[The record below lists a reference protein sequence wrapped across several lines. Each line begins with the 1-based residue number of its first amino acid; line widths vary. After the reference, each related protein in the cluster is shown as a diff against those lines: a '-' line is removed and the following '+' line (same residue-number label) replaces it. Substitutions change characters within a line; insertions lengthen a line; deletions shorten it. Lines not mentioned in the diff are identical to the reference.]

1 MARYI
6 LRATGA
12 AGPVEFQERLT
23 IDQALEK
30 AKNLCDAH
38 FSHITILNVLT
49 GIEIT
54 DVEALLVSQS
64 GDDSRRAPKSASPKA
79 AGDRL
84 WPTEEARR
92 GMFNA
97 FALTMRVVWPL
108 SRSRS
113 FHSCSVVF
121 RCRLQLC
128 CVNGS
133 PVRSAI
139 VLKKNDDR
147 RFDLASILLRE
158 IDEATS
164 TLDACLSDLEK
175 VLERPSFDAGALT
188 SVRLRLAGIRLT
200 RGPLIMRVSD
210 FLAGHVTK
218 AEQASLDEL
227 RMSHQRILQMATAH
241 TAKWTLDAIST
252 DWIIYRRETR
262 RLVDR
267 WRAKANRD
275 EQLIYPMIKKAI
287 GS

>member
-1 MARYI
+1 M
-6 LRATGA
+6 
-12 AGPVEFQERLT
+12 
-23 IDQALEK
+23 
-30 AKNLCDAH
+30 
-38 FSHITILNVLT
+38 
-49 GIEIT
+49 
-54 DVEALLVSQS
+54 
-64 GDDSRRAPKSASPKA
+64 
-79 AGDRL
+79 
-84 WPTEEARR
+84 
-92 GMFNA
+92 
-97 FALTMRVVWPL
+97 
-108 SRSRS
+108 
-113 FHSCSVVF
+113 
-121 RCRLQLC
+121 
-128 CVNGS
+128 
-133 PVRSAI
+133 RSAI

-210 FLAGHVTK
+210 FLAGHVTE

-252 DWIIYRRETR
+252 DWITYRRETR
-262 RLVDR
+262 TLVDR
-267 WRAKANRD
+267 WRAKANHD
-275 EQLIYPMIKKAI
+275 EQLIYPMIKKAV